1 MISFRFDVGWL
12 YLIAGLLMAV
22 VALVL
27 PAMIELEQLSRRAAA
42 SNQQL
47 QEREAILAS
56 YTSFYDDLASN
67 DASIVQRVR
76 RIQLNEVIEGTPIV
90 TDLSSSQTPLQ
101 WVDEKVLTVSP
112 LNVEKEDVSSLSRIL
127 SGSGRLWMAAFGVFF
142 IYVGCIK

>member
-112 LNVEKEDVSSLSRIL
+112 INVEKEDVSSLSRIL

>member
-1 MISFRFDVGWL
+1 
-12 YLIAGLLMAV
+12 MAV

-112 LNVEKEDVSSLSRIL
+112 LNVEKEDVSSLSRII

-142 IYVGCIK
+142 IYVGCVK

>member
-142 IYVGCIK
+142 IYVGCVK

>member
-1 MISFRFDVGWL
+1 
-12 YLIAGLLMAV
+12 MAV

-142 IYVGCIK
+142 IYVGCVK